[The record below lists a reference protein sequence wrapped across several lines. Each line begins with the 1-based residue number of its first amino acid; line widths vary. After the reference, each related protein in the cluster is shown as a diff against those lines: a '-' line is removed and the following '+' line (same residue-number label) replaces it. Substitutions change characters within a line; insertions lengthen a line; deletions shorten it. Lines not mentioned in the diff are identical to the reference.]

1 MIRKIITIRDMH
13 CSSCVMRIE
22 GIEDDLLGINK
33 ISASY
38 QKQQL
43 VVDFDENLLTEEKII
58 ASIEKLGYH
67 PEPNQ

>member
-1 MIRKIITIRDMH
+1 
-13 CSSCVMRIE
+13 MRIE

>member
-1 MIRKIITIRDMH
+1 MIRKNFRIKDMH

-22 GIEDDLLGINK
+22 GIEDDLPGISQ

-43 VVDFDENLLTEEKII
+43 FVDFDENIVSEEMII
-58 ASIEKLGYH
+58 TSIEKLGYYV
-67 PEPNQ
+67 ETMK